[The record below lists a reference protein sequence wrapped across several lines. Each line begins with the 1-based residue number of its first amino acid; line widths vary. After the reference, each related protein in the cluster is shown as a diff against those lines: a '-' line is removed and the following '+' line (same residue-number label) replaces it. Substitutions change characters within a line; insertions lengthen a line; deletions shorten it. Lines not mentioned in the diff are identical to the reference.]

1 MAKTERKLVLFSQ
14 NVNYTG
20 YERVVNRC
28 PENFLTHK
36 DEWYYHLLFKIK
48 TNSSCLCWCTCD
60 FYLSHYMV
68 CVSIYKPCDVT
79 DYDKCAVS

>member
-36 DEWYYHLLFKIK
+36 D
-48 TNSSCLCWCTCD
+48 
-60 FYLSHYMV
+60 
-68 CVSIYKPCDVT
+68 
-79 DYDKCAVS
+79 